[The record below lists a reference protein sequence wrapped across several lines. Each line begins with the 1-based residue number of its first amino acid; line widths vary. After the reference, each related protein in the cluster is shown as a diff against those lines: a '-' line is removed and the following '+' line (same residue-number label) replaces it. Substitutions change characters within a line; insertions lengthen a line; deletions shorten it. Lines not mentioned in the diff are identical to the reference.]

1 MTLSVRPWNIARAK
15 ATFSKLLREAA
26 DAPQLIENH
35 GREVAVVLSLDE
47 YRRLSEHAERSN
59 DDSRM
64 RVFLDA
70 SAELRRQ
77 GGAELDAPART
88 PRSPP
93 FEAQRKRGLARR
105 PPAR

>member
-1 MTLSVRPWNIARAK
+1 MTISVRPWNIARAK

-26 DAPQLIENH
+26 DAPQLIENR

-64 RVFLDA
+64 REFLDA
-70 SAELRRQ
+70 SAGFVVRAEQSWTRRLERR
-77 GGAELDAPART
+77 GAR
-88 PRSPP
+88 RSK
-93 FEAQRKRGLARR
+93 RKRGLARR